1 MTPSKLDGSHYQNC
15 PLCNIRTDV
24 HSFVEMLEGQIKDA
38 YRIIS
43 QRNEMIDELQK
54 QVSSLKGS
62 IPK

>member
-1 MTPSKLDGSHYQNC
+1 MNRCGECGSWERECGSESPQTGC
-15 PLCNIRTDV
+15 GCMRCAAATITTL
-24 HSFVEMLEGQIKDA
+24 